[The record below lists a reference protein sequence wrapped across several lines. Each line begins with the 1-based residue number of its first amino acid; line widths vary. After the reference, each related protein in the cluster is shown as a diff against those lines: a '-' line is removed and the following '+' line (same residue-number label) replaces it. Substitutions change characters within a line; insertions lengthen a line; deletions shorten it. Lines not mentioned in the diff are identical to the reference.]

1 MHHFDSIDGAL
12 HAEAVPLETLAD
24 AVGTP
29 AYVYSTATLTRHYGL
44 LAEAV
49 EAHRGALGEA
59 LIAFAVKANS
69 NQSVLATLARLGCGA
84 DTVSAPQPSRA
95 RVASTDRLELA
106 LTAKAI
112 SAAPSEGRCASTA
125 SRNRP

>member
-44 LAEAV
+44 FREAV
-49 EAHRGALGEA
+49 DAHRSSLGEA
-59 LIAFAVKANS
+59 LIAFA
-69 NQSVLATLARLGCGA
+69 
-84 DTVSAPQPSRA
+84 
-95 RVASTDRLELA
+95 
-106 LTAKAI
+106 
-112 SAAPSEGRCASTA
+112 A
-125 SRNRP
+125 SRNSPKCRVRVAVE